1 MIDFAAWLK
10 NPAASR
16 IVLVEVG
23 VKSGGQEITRYLSTS
38 AYITSATDTP
48 ANQYYSPILTSC
60 LQYTERLD
68 IEGEGGLSGGDLE
81 IANNNGERDSWLD
94 DVWDN
99 RQIIAWIGDPS
110 WQRSDF
116 QMIFNGVVAT
126 IDSRDEK
133 TLVITILD
141 KLQRLNSP
149 STETKIKDVDPQKK
163 NPTNKDNL
171 LKLTFGEVHNITP
184 QLLDPT
190 QLQYQVHNGAIEDI
204 LEVRD
209 NGVPVSVTKD
219 VSTGTF
225 KLNQASA
232 GTITCS
238 VQGDKSGTYV
248 NTIAGIVRCMATG
261 FGTASSRYT
270 DADID
275 LTNFSAFD
283 ATCPQPVGVFLENGD
298 NVLSTCQELAKSV
311 DARLVTSRAGLL
323 RLIQVS
329 INGSGMPVP
338 IGPNQ
343 IMLGSLKIV
352 SRPLV
357 KASVKL
363 GFDKNYTVQDNMLT
377 NIPEEHKK
385 LFGQEWL
392 TTTST
397 NLTTKADYKLNAAPP
412 QEDTMLLRRIDA
424 AAEADRRVTMW
435 STPRSVFEFVG
446 TPDLINSLTLGCA
459 VTLTHN
465 RYGLSS
471 GKNGVVIS
479 LSPNWFK
486 GTITVQVLV

>member
-10 NPAASR
+10 NPAAPR
-16 IVLVEVG
+16 VVLVEVN
-23 VKSGGQEITRYLSTS
+23 VKSGGQEITRYLSTA
-38 AYITSATDTP
+38 AYVTSSTDTP
-48 ANQYYSPILTSC
+48 SNQYYSPILTSG
-60 LQYTERLD
+60 LQYTEKLD
-68 IEGEGGLSGGDLE
+68 ISGEGGLSGGDLE
-81 IANNNGERDSWLD
+81 IANTNGERDSWLD

-110 WQRSDF
+110 WSRSDF
-116 QMIFNGVVAT
+116 QMIFNGIVAT
-126 IDSRDEK
+126 IDSKDEK
-133 TLVITILD
+133 TLTLTILD

-149 STETKIKDVDPQKK
+149 STEAKISDLTAN

-171 LKLTFGEVHNITP
+171 LKLAFGEVHNVTP

-238 VQGDKSGTYV
+238 VQGDKSGVYV
-248 NTIAGIVRCMATG
+248 NTIAGIVKRIAKG
-261 FGTASSRYT
+261 FGTVVSRYT

-275 LTNFSAFD
+275 LDNFSAFD
-283 ATCPQPVGVFLENGD
+283 LACPQPVGVYLESGD
-298 NVLSTCQELAKSV
+298 NVLSTCQEIAKSV
-311 DARLVTSRAGLL
+311 DARLVTSRTGLL
-323 RLIQVS
+323 RLIQVN
-329 INGSGMPVP
+329 INGTGTPVN

-343 IMLGSLKIV
+343 IIVGSLKIV
-352 SRPLV
+352 NRPLV
-357 KASVKL
+357 QASVKL

-385 LFGQEWL
+385 LFAQEWL

-397 NLTTKADYKLNAAPP
+397 NLTAKADYKLNAAPP
-412 QEDTMLLRRIDA
+412 QVDTMLLRRTDA
-424 AAEADRRVTMW
+424 AAEADRRVALW

-446 TPDLINSLTLGCA
+446 TPELINSLTLGCA
-459 VTLTHN
+459 VNLTHN

-486 GTITVQVLV
+486 GSITVQVLV

>member
-10 NPAASR
+10 NPAAPR
-16 IVLVEVG
+16 VVLVEVN
-23 VKSGGQEITRYLSTS
+23 VKSGGQEITRYLSTA
-38 AYITSATDTP
+38 AYVTSSTDTP
-48 ANQYYSPILTSC
+48 SNQYYSPILTSG
-60 LQYTERLD
+60 LQYTEKLD
-68 IEGEGGLSGGDLE
+68 ISGEGGLSGGDLE
-81 IANNNGERDSWLD
+81 IANTNGERDSWLD

-110 WQRSDF
+110 WSRSDF
-116 QMIFNGVVAT
+116 QMIFNGIVAT
-126 IDSRDEK
+126 IDSKDEK
-133 TLVITILD
+133 TLTLTILD

-149 STETKIKDVDPQKK
+149 STEAKISDLTAN

-171 LKLTFGEVHNITP
+171 LKLAFGEVHNVTP

-238 VQGDKSGTYV
+238 VQGDKSGAYV
-248 NTIAGIVRCMATG
+248 NTIAGIVKRIAKG
-261 FGTASSRYT
+261 FGTVVSRYT

-275 LTNFSAFD
+275 LDNFSAFD
-283 ATCPQPVGVFLENGD
+283 LACPQPVGVYLESGD
-298 NVLSTCQELAKSV
+298 NVLSTCQEIAKSV
-311 DARLVTSRAGLL
+311 DARLVTSRTGLL
-323 RLIQVS
+323 RLIQVN
-329 INGSGMPVP
+329 INGTGTPVN

-343 IMLGSLKIV
+343 IIVGSLKIV
-352 SRPLV
+352 NRPLV
-357 KASVKL
+357 QASVKL

-385 LFGQEWL
+385 LFAQEWL

-397 NLTTKADYKLNAAPP
+397 NLTAKADYKLNAAPP
-412 QEDTMLLRRIDA
+412 QVDTMLLRRTDA
-424 AAEADRRVTMW
+424 AAEADRRVALW

-446 TPDLINSLTLGCA
+446 TPELINSLTLGCA

-471 GKNGVVIS
+471 GKSGVVIS